1 MATNKEFNHWGNIA
15 DAYPAACAAV
25 VKKTAADGQA
35 NVQAKIRSN
44 GQIDTG
50 FMLNS
55 VYHVT
60 ADGSTYQGGAN
71 ALPEVARPSSPT
83 EAYVAVAAKYG
94 IHQNYGT
101 RYQPGRAFFEPGMQ
115 ATQASFEEA
124 LSLIEQ
130 KLAEAAK

>member
-1 MATNKEFNHWGNIA
+1 MATKEFNHWQNIA
-15 DAYPAACAAV
+15 DAMPDACAAV

-50 FMLNS
+50 FLLNS

-60 ADGSTYQGGAN
+60 SDQSTYQGGAD
-71 ALPEVARPSSPT
+71 ALPEVSRPSSPT
-83 EAYVAVAAKYG
+83 EAYVAVAAKYAVY
-94 IHQNYGT
+94 QNYGT
-101 RYQPGRAFFEPGMQ
+101 RFQPGRPFFEPGMQ
-115 ATQASFEEA
+115 ATQDSFEQA

-130 KLAEAAK
+130 KLEQAAK